1 MNMETEKKT
10 QLLNRIDRALE
21 KIRPYLKA
29 DGGDIA
35 LVDVT
40 DDMVV
45 RVKLEGA
52 CYGCPFSQQTLK
64 SGVEQALLKE
74 IPEIKEVEAVND

>member
-1 MNMETEKKT
+1 MEAEKKA
-10 QLLNRIDRALE
+10 QLLSRIDNAL
-21 KIRPYLKA
+21 KTIRPYLQA
-29 DGGDIA
+29 DGGDIS

-45 RVKLEGA
+45 KVKLTGA
-52 CYGCPFSQQTLK
+52 CYGCPFSLQTLK

-74 IPEIKEVEAVND
+74 IPEIKEVQPVDD

>member
-1 MNMETEKKT
+1 MEAEKKA
-10 QLLNRIDRALE
+10 QLLSRIDRALD
-21 KIRPYLKA
+21 KIRPYLQA

-35 LVDVT
+35 LIDVT

-45 RVKLEGA
+45 KVKLEGA
-52 CYGCPFSQQTLK
+52 CFGCPFSQQTLK

-74 IPEIKEVEAVND
+74 IPELKEVQPVND

>member
-1 MNMETEKKT
+1 METEKKT
-10 QLLNRIDRALE
+10 QLLSRIDRALE
-21 KIRPYLKA
+21 KIRPYLQA
-29 DGGDIA
+29 DGGDIS

-45 RVKLEGA
+45 KVKLKGA

-74 IPEIKEVEAVND
+74 IPEIKEVEAVDD